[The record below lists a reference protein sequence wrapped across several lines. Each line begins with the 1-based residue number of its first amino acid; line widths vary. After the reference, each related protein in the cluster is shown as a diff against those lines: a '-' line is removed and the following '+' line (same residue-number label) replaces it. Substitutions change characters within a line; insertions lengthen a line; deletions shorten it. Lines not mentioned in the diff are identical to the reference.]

1 MRRPRAGTLMPK
13 GVVFDIK
20 RFAIHDGPGI
30 RTTVFLKGC
39 PLRCQWCH
47 NPEGQAR
54 QPELVVRS
62 SRCIGCG
69 ACLAACPNSAIAMD
83 GNLAPTDR
91 RLCTACGA
99 CVEVCYAEARELV
112 GRELTVNEV
121 VAEIERDRPFYD
133 ESGGGV
139 TFSGGEPL
147 LQAEFLLALLKAC
160 ADRGIHSAV
169 DTCGSC
175 EWQQLD
181 MIRKHTDLFLY
192 DLKLMDDS
200 RHREL
205 TGVSNQAILE
215 NLRALSHAGH
225 SIMLRVPVI
234 PGANDDAD
242 NMGRIGAF
250 AAALPALHRVDL
262 LAYHD
267 TAIDKYRRLN
277 MGYPLG
283 EVRPASA
290 QRMDELAQAI
300 RGFGLTV
307 TIGG

>member
-1 MRRPRAGTLMPK
+1 
-13 GVVFDIK
+13 
-20 RFAIHDGPGI
+20 
-30 RTTVFLKGC
+30 
-39 PLRCQWCH
+39 
-47 NPEGQAR
+47 
-54 QPELVVRS
+54 
-62 SRCIGCG
+62 
-69 ACLAACPNSAIAMD
+69 MD
-83 GNLAPTDR
+83 GNLALTDR
-91 RLCTACGA
+91 TMCTACGA
-99 CVEVCYAEARELV
+99 CVEVCYSEARELAGQEMTV
-112 GRELTVNEV
+112 DEL

-133 ESGGGV
+133 ESDGGV

-147 LQAEFLLALLKAC
+147 LQAGFLFALLKAC
-160 ADRGIHSAV
+160 TDRGIHTAV

-175 EWQQLD
+175 EWEQLD
-181 MIRKHTDLFLY
+181 MIQKHTDLFLY
-192 DLKLMDDS
+192 DLKLMDDF

-215 NLRALSHAGH
+215 NLRALSQAGH
-225 SIMLRVPVI
+225 DIRLRVPVI

-277 MGYPLG
+277 MNYPLD
-283 EVRPASA
+283 EVRSASA
-290 QRMDELAQAI
+290 QRMNELAQVI